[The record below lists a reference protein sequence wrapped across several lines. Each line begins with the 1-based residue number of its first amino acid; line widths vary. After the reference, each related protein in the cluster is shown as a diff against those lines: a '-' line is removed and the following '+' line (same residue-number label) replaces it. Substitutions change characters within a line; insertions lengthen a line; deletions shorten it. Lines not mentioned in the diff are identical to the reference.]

1 MTVDTI
7 IYEKNGSLTSIA
19 LMNKGDLLEVD
30 IFDGSKAA
38 EGNVYLGKITH
49 KIDIANG
56 RIGYMIDINDGRD
69 AFLNADEIGLKDA
82 EYTNGQSIIVQVSQE
97 QRAEKGAKVMRGL
110 QFVGTYLVYCPYR
123 MNVEASAR
131 IAQPERLR
139 ELRQLV
145 IENTVGQEG
154 WIIRTAAADAEPD
167 EITDEMAEL
176 RKMYDAV
183 RTKARV
189 EAAPCLL
196 YAKANPLFE
205 YMAANSMTL
214 DKIVVNTRNAEAE
227 IKEEFDGDF
236 EVEVMNEPFKHFGV
250 DEAIFAA
257 LEKEVRLKGGGRIF
271 IEETK
276 AFVAIDVDTGDDR
289 GNGSIS
295 RLNEEAAV
303 EIARQI
309 RLRNL
314 SGKIIVDFAGSSE
327 YRYMKPVL
335 EVLEREVAKDPIRTH
350 VVGLSRAGNVE
361 IIRIRRRPSLSDVM
375 SVECPTCKGTGR
387 VEK

>member
-56 RIGYMIDINDGRD
+56 RVGYMIDINDGRD

-131 IAQPERLR
+131 IAQPERLL
-139 ELRQLV
+139 ELRHLV

-167 EITDEMAEL
+167 EITDEMVEL

-183 RTKARV
+183 RAKARI

-214 DKIVVNTRNAEAE
+214 DKIIVNTRNVEAE
-227 IKEEFDGDF
+227 IKEEVDGDF
-236 EVEVMNEPFKHFGV
+236 EVEVMNEPFKHFGI

-276 AFVAIDVDTGDDR
+276 AFVAVDVDTGDDR

-295 RLNEEAAV
+295 RLNEEAAI

-361 IIRIRRRPSLSDVM
+361 IIRLRRRPSLSDVM